1 VKTLGLRSSHL
12 LVWLSLVV
20 PSALWL
26 ISRLP
31 WLQIIMCEALR
42 STDVLNYS
50 VRMGGLNLS
59 ELY

>member
-1 VKTLGLRSSHL
+1 MKTLGLRSSHL

-42 STDVLNYS
+42 SKDVLNYS